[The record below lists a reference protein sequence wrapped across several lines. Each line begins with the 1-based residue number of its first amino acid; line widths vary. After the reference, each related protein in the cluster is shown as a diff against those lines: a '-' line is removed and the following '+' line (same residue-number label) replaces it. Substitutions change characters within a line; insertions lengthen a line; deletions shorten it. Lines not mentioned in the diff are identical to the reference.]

1 MVSES
6 IFSRSVQNSGMNK
19 EFIEQ
24 LHGGGEA
31 RVGDLAVL
39 PEDCRPGE
47 LGQGD
52 RLGRGRRE
60 WKKSC
65 VWGVGG

>member
-1 MVSES
+1 
-6 IFSRSVQNSGMNK
+6 MNK
-19 EFIEQ
+19 KFIEQ
-24 LHGGGEA
+24 LLGGGEA

-65 VWGVGG
+65 GRGASVEAWGEPDGCSVKGP